1 MTPLPL
7 LALPLLALAGAPAAR
22 ADTWRH
28 ALIVGANDGGSG
40 LEPLKYA
47 EQDARRFSDLVVEL
61 GGFGAEDVTV
71 LYAPGRDL
79 LLAALAEHARV
90 AADHPDDLFILF
102 YSGHADARGL
112 RLRDEVVRFE
122 ELKEVLRSI
131 RAEVRVGILD
141 ACRSGA
147 IVRLKGAR
155 LTAPFLLDE
164 GPVTEGEA
172 WLTSATADEAA
183 QESDLIQGS
192 FFTHYL
198 LSGLRG
204 AADVDDGR
212 VSLDEAYRYAYQRTV
227 ARTGGTEGGTQ
238 HPTYDYRL
246 QGRGDLVLTEVG
258 RGLAR
263 ITIAEGVAGEI
274 TVLRLPDRVP
284 VAEVAKP
291 ATNAV
296 VLALAP
302 GRYLLRL
309 RNEQGLQESVVTL
322 SEGTMPTVSAFGTPT
337 RPELARLKG
346 LDELKSNL
354 ADLVDEGGRTL
365 SALDLRH
372 SPWIAGGASALVPGA
387 GQAYNGQWVK
397 GALLFGGTTA
407 LVGGGLLW
415 RGETEASSGSLTGPN
430 LATLLGMTLYG
441 YSIAD
446 AAWQVRRREDVRPRT
461 GIVVSTE
468 TSWGS
473 GEGTGDWPA
482 ATGIGVDWI
491 IQPGFSLGLDRTGV
505 LTEEDGDRVF
515 GTGGRMTLG
524 LDNGDRFRPGVFL
537 AVGMRA
543 GGGDGVRPV
552 VGAGAHLRWYLTP
565 RFLCSLELREELDGS
580 EADLLLGGGLGVHL
594 F

>member
-1 MTPLPL
+1 MIGRFG
-7 LALPLLALAGAPAAR
+7 LAWLAALAAAAPAAE
-22 ADTWRH
+22 AATWRH
-28 ALIVGANDGGSG
+28 ALVVGANDGGQS

-47 EQDARRFSDLVVEL
+47 EQDARRFADLVVEL

-79 LLAALAEHARV
+79 FLAALAEHARV
-90 AADHPDDLFILF
+90 ASRHPDDLFILY

-112 RLRDEVVRFE
+112 RLQDEVIRFDD
-122 ELKEVLRSI
+122 LKESLRSLQ
-131 RAEVRVGILD
+131 AEVRVGILD

-155 LTAPFLLDE
+155 LTAPFLLDD
-164 GPVTEGEA
+164 GPATEGEA

-183 QESDLIQGS
+183 QESDQIQGS

-198 LSGLRG
+198 VSGLRG
-204 AADVDDGR
+204 AADMDDGR
-212 VSLDEAYRYAYQRTV
+212 VSLGEAYRYAYQRTV
-227 ARTGGTEGGTQ
+227 ARTGATEGGTQ

-263 ITIAEGVAGEI
+263 ITIAEAVAGEV

-291 ATNAV
+291 STNAV

-309 RNEQGLQESVVTL
+309 RNEQGLRESTVSL
-322 SEGTMPTVSAFGTPT
+322 SEGMAPTVSEFGAPS
-337 RPELARLKG
+337 RPEYARLKG
-346 LDELKSNL
+346 LDELTANL
-354 ADLVDEGGRTL
+354 TSLVDEGGRTL

-372 SPWIAGGASALVPGA
+372 SPWIAAGASAVVPGA
-387 GQAYNGQWVK
+387 GQAYNGQWAK

-415 RGETEASSGSLTGPN
+415 RGENEASSGSLTGPN

-446 AAWQVRRREDVRPRT
+446 AAWQVRRREEVRPRT
-461 GIVVSTE
+461 GIVASTQ
-468 TSWGS
+468 TAWGS
-473 GEGTGDWPA
+473 GEGSGDWPA
-482 ATGIGVDWI
+482 TTGIAVDWI
-491 IQPGFSLGLDRTGV
+491 LQPGFSLGLDRTGV
-505 LTEEDGDRVF
+505 LTQEDGDRVF
-515 GTGGRMTLG
+515 GTGGRMALG
-524 LDNGDRFRPGVFL
+524 LDNGDRFRPGMFL

-552 VGAGAHLRWYLTP
+552 VGAGADLRWYLTP
-565 RFLCSLELREELDGS
+565 RFLCSLELREELDGGD
-580 EADLLLGGGLGVHL
+580 ANLLLGGGLGVHL